1 MIKAITFDMDGV
13 LIDAREWHFEALNE
27 ALDLFGYNI
36 SRTRHLGEFDGLPT
50 KKKLEKLTELDQL
63 PRHLHQTINNIKQE
77 RTSRIILS
85 KCYPMRNHLALLSF
99 LKSKGYPLGLATNSI
114 RKTALQM
121 LNCAGIQDYFDS
133 IITNEDVQFPK
144 PHPEI
149 YLKSAEKLGVAPKEL
164 LVFED
169 NPNGI
174 RAATE
179 AGCKVLRVTNPA
191 DVTLEKFLEFIKEK
205 S

>member
-36 SRTRHLGEFDGLPT
+36 SRVRHLGEFDGLPT
-50 KKKLEKLTELDQL
+50 KKKLEKLTELDHL

-85 KCYPMRNHLALLSF
+85 KCYPMRNHLALLSY

-133 IITNEDVQFPK
+133 IITNEDVQFSK

-149 YLKSAEKLGVAPKEL
+149 YLKSAEKLGVSPKEL

-179 AGCKVLRVTNPA
+179 AGCQVLRVKDPA

>member
-27 ALDLFGYNI
+27 ALELFGYTI
-36 SRTRHLGEFDGLPT
+36 SRARHLGEFDGLPT
-50 KKKLEKLTELDQL
+50 KKKLEKLTELDQF
-63 PRHLHQTINNIKQE
+63 PKHLHQTVNNIKQE

-85 KCYPMRNHLALLSF
+85 KCYPMRNHLALLSY
-99 LKSKGYPLGLATNSI
+99 LKSEGYPLGLATNSI
-114 RKTALQM
+114 RKTAIQM
-121 LNCAGIQDYFDS
+121 LNCAGIQHYFDS
-133 IITNEDVQFPK
+133 ILTNEDIQFSK

-149 YLKSAEKLGVAPKEL
+149 YLKSAEALGIEPSEM

-174 RAATE
+174 RAASD
-179 AGCKVLRVTNPA
+179 AGCLVLKVSDPS
-191 DVTLEKFLEFIKEK
+191 DVTLEKFLEFAKVK
-205 S
+205 N

>member
-1 MIKAITFDMDGV
+1 M
-13 LIDAREWHFEALNE
+13 
-27 ALDLFGYNI
+27 
-36 SRTRHLGEFDGLPT
+36 
-50 KKKLEKLTELDQL
+50 
-63 PRHLHQTINNIKQE
+63 
-77 RTSRIILS
+77 S
-85 KCYPMRNHLALLSF
+85 KCYPMRNHLALLSY